1 MRNAVFVFTAVLRD
15 ACSPLGKAS
24 KAVFALALG
33 TGVNVLVLAVS
44 QLELLL

>member
-1 MRNAVFVFTAVLRD
+1 MRKAVFVFTAVLRD

-24 KAVFALALG
+24 RAVFALALG
-33 TGVNVLVLAVS
+33 TGVKVLVLADS